1 MKKFF
6 QLMLMIA
13 MIAACAYVSVSF
25 VWFQHGLSDTLF
37 EENKDRLLKTNE
49 QSIHFVKQTLQ
60 DFESQLQLIADFS
73 TLYHE
78 NDREAV
84 VMMLEEMNAKN
95 KAIDY
100 ALFDLDGVVYTTTE
114 VQLDMDWEKVLS
126 YLEEKRGLYI
136 SEVRHLQN
144 RDEIVLALP
153 VIVDGKVQG
162 GVLGVY
168 QSDYLTSIFSEAFYS
183 GIGATL
189 IVQKDGTLVSGY
201 QGMAVRSDFFKEMQK
216 FTYPNKAYDQNTMKT
231 DIKQNKSGFV
241 VFEKDQTRHYLS
253 YAPIGIKDWIVVN
266 IVNAEALSPHYFQI
280 MERSILLSVSY
291 AFIFLGI
298 LCMLFYIVRK
308 MKKAEEE
315 HVSARR
321 FEMLAS
327 LQKSAIIFEY
337 DCKRHYLHVSDNYEY
352 CFGISSTIAKDIHEA
367 LKTIVDLEN
376 IQRMKEQI
384 QKEGRIQLQ
393 LQLWDREHCAHWFEV
408 EGGIIYDQRKQP
420 ASLIGFIYDIHSSY
434 IEKERLQIQV
444 NTDQLTHT
452 FAKAEIMRQIE
463 DTLIN
468 FSASKHALLFI
479 DLDNFKQVNDTFGH
493 IAGDEVLA
501 NLGNVLNEEL
511 EGIAGRFG
519 GDEFVLFI
527 KNIED
532 GIDVKD
538 LASRLLKK
546 VEGLMAYPIGIS
558 IGVSIYGED
567 AHNLDELLLHAD
579 QALYASKHK
588 GKGVCIVYGED
599 KSSHI

>member
-136 SEVRHLQN
+136 SEARHLQN

-189 IVQKDGTLVSGY
+189 IVQKDGALVSGY

-527 KNIED
+527 KNIEE

>member
-49 QSIHFVKQTLQ
+49 QSIHFVKQTMQ

-189 IVQKDGTLVSGY
+189 IVQKDGALVSGY

-253 YAPIGIKDWIVVN
+253 YAPIGIKDWVVVN

-352 CFGISSTIAKDIHEA
+352 CFGISSNIAKDIHEA

>member
-136 SEVRHLQN
+136 SEARHLQN

-168 QSDYLTSIFSEAFYS
+168 QSDYLTSIFSGAFYS

-189 IVQKDGTLVSGY
+189 IVQKDGALVSGY

-527 KNIED
+527 KNIEE

>member
-1 MKKFF
+1 
-6 QLMLMIA
+6 
-13 MIAACAYVSVSF
+13 
-25 VWFQHGLSDTLF
+25 
-37 EENKDRLLKTNE
+37 
-49 QSIHFVKQTLQ
+49 
-60 DFESQLQLIADFS
+60 
-73 TLYHE
+73 
-78 NDREAV
+78 
-84 VMMLEEMNAKN
+84 
-95 KAIDY
+95 
-100 ALFDLDGVVYTTTE
+100 
-114 VQLDMDWEKVLS
+114 
-126 YLEEKRGLYI
+126 
-136 SEVRHLQN
+136 
-144 RDEIVLALP
+144 VLALP

-189 IVQKDGTLVSGY
+189 IVQKDGALVSGY

-527 KNIED
+527 KNIEE

>member
-162 GVLGVY
+162 GVFGVY

-189 IVQKDGTLVSGY
+189 IVQKDGALVSGY

-216 FTYPNKAYDQNTMKT
+216 FTYPNKTYDQNTMKT

-253 YAPIGIKDWIVVN
+253 YAPIGIKDWVVVN

>member
-136 SEVRHLQN
+136 SEARHLQN

-189 IVQKDGTLVSGY
+189 IVQKDGALVSGY

-337 DCKRHYLHVSDNYEY
+337 DCKWHCLHVSDNYEY

-527 KNIED
+527 KNIEE

>member
-136 SEVRHLQN
+136 SEARHLQN

-189 IVQKDGTLVSGY
+189 IVQKDGALVSGY

-241 VFEKDQTRHYLS
+241 VFEKDQTRHCLS

-527 KNIED
+527 KNIEE

>member
-136 SEVRHLQN
+136 SEARHLQN

-189 IVQKDGTLVSGY
+189 IVQKDGALVSGY

-241 VFEKDQTRHYLS
+241 EKDQTRHYLS

-527 KNIED
+527 KNIEE

>member
-189 IVQKDGTLVSGY
+189 IVQKDGALVSGY

>member
-189 IVQKDGTLVSGY
+189 IVQKDGALVSGY

-253 YAPIGIKDWIVVN
+253 YAPIGIKDWVVVN

-337 DCKRHYLHVSDNYEY
+337 DCKQHYLHVSDNYEY

>member
-1 MKKFF
+1 
-6 QLMLMIA
+6 

-136 SEVRHLQN
+136 SEARHLQN

-189 IVQKDGTLVSGY
+189 IVQKDGALVSGY

-527 KNIED
+527 KNIEE

>member
-1 MKKFF
+1 
-6 QLMLMIA
+6 

-37 EENKDRLLKTNE
+37 EENQDRLLKTHE

-136 SEVRHLQN
+136 SEARHLQN

-189 IVQKDGTLVSGY
+189 IVQKDGALVSGY

-527 KNIED
+527 KNIEE

>member
-136 SEVRHLQN
+136 SEARHLQN

-189 IVQKDGTLVSGY
+189 IVQKDGALVSGY

-280 MERSILLSVSY
+280 MERSILLSVS
-291 AFIFLGI
+291 
-298 LCMLFYIVRK
+298 
-308 MKKAEEE
+308 
-315 HVSARR
+315 
-321 FEMLAS
+321 
-327 LQKSAIIFEY
+327 
-337 DCKRHYLHVSDNYEY
+337 
-352 CFGISSTIAKDIHEA
+352 
-367 LKTIVDLEN
+367 
-376 IQRMKEQI
+376 
-384 QKEGRIQLQ
+384 
-393 LQLWDREHCAHWFEV
+393 
-408 EGGIIYDQRKQP
+408 
-420 ASLIGFIYDIHSSY
+420 
-434 IEKERLQIQV
+434 
-444 NTDQLTHT
+444 
-452 FAKAEIMRQIE
+452 
-463 DTLIN
+463 
-468 FSASKHALLFI
+468 
-479 DLDNFKQVNDTFGH
+479 
-493 IAGDEVLA
+493 
-501 NLGNVLNEEL
+501 
-511 EGIAGRFG
+511 
-519 GDEFVLFI
+519 
-527 KNIED
+527 
-532 GIDVKD
+532 
-538 LASRLLKK
+538 RLLYRQR
-546 VEGLMAYPIGIS
+546 VLQDS
-558 IGVSIYGED
+558 Q
-567 AHNLDELLLHAD
+567 N
-579 QALYASKHK
+579 
-588 GKGVCIVYGED
+588 
-599 KSSHI
+599 